1 MAFRGPVRGPVRRE
15 HGYAMLAA
23 VAAVAVFGYLA
34 LASISGGRS
43 AVVGADAGL
52 ARARLTADA
61 DAGVALAIHELGLT
75 DAKRRWRVSDPPH
88 QVRFQGAALTISL
101 EDENGKLPLNFLNS
115 GELRRLF
122 ALGGAEPG
130 KVDALV
136 AELVD
141 LRGDPAPRGAGAAPA
156 FPSLDP
162 RIAAQRGPLTSV
174 QELELLPDMTPALY
188 SRVAPAATV
197 YAASLAFDPGAA
209 GALAAAVMAPS
220 YAGRSAAPA
229 PQQAGPAG
237 GAPGSLDGHTL
248 TVRVD
253 ADDEHG
259 GRLRRTAV
267 VTITGA
273 PSRPF
278 VMRGVE

>member
-1 MAFRGPVRGPVRRE
+1 
-15 HGYAMLAA
+15 MLAA

-34 LASISGGRS
+34 MAAISGGRS

-61 DAGVALAIHELGLT
+61 DAGVALAIHELGLA
-75 DAKRRWRVSDPPH
+75 DLKRRWRVSDPPH
-88 QVRFQGAALTISL
+88 QIRFQGATLAISL

-122 ALGGAEPG
+122 ALGGADPG

-136 AELVD
+136 AEFLD
-141 LRGDPAPRGAGAAPA
+141 LRGDPTLARAAGAPPA

-162 RIAAQRGPLTSV
+162 RVASQRGPLSSLE
-174 QELELLPDMTPALY
+174 ELALLPDMTPALY
-188 SRVAPAATV
+188 SRIAPAATV
-197 YAASLAFDPGAA
+197 HAVSLAFDPAVA
-209 GALAAAVMAPS
+209 GPLAMAVMAPD
-220 YAGRSAAPA
+220 YAGRPA
-229 PQQAGPAG
+229 L
-237 GAPGSLDGHTL
+237 APGPPDAAASQNLEGHTL
-248 TVRVD
+248 TVHVD
-253 ADDEHG
+253 ADDGRG

-267 VTITGA
+267 VSITGA
-273 PSRPF
+273 PAHPF

>member
-1 MAFRGPVRGPVRRE
+1 
-15 HGYAMLAA
+15 MLAA

-34 LASISGGRS
+34 MAAISGGRS

-61 DAGVALAIHELGLT
+61 DAGVALAIHELGLA
-75 DAKRRWRVSDPPH
+75 DLKRRWRVSDPPH
-88 QVRFQGAALTISL
+88 QIRFQGATLAISL

-136 AELVD
+136 AEFLD
-141 LRGDPAPRGAGAAPA
+141 LRGDPTPAGAAGAPPA

-162 RIAAQRGPLTSV
+162 RIAAQRGPLSSLE
-174 QELELLPDMTPALY
+174 ELELLPDMTPALY
-188 SRVAPAATV
+188 SRIAPAATV
-197 YAASLAFDPGAA
+197 HAVSLAFDPAVA
-209 GALAAAVMAPS
+209 GPLAMAVMAPD
-220 YAGRSAAPA
+220 YAGTASAAPN
-229 PQQAGPAG
+229 PPG
-237 GAPGSLDGHTL
+237 GSAQPTLDGHTM
-248 TVRVD
+248 TVHVD
-253 ADDEHG
+253 ADDGRG

-267 VTITGA
+267 VSITGA